1 MNADRPCCQFVT
13 TKPTVENVT
22 PFAQF
27 QLTQPRLK
35 GVSLQQL
42 SALPILYGG
51 GRNFLFGR
59 FTDSEPQL
67 QDTDLFV
74 LDSCILLWPAHALR
88 GLRIPYDAV
97 IYHAV
102 RRADVLE
109 LVLAVERDATLDSLF
124 PPAPGP
130 QPFALSTLELR
141 LRPRYATYDRHY
153 SGAVEQLFTFRDF
166 GLNRGDAMVANCNT
180 AIATCMEFHHR
191 AAAADDDDDDDDGPA
206 AHVTPLAEL
215 LAPAGHVPIYANHG
229 SADDLTDDGLTDDG
243 PQGGAAAGMA
253 LAFCS
258 AARVP
263 TKRRRQD

>member
-1 MNADRPCCQFVT
+1 MNAHRPCCQFVT

-22 PFAQF
+22 PLAQF

-35 GVSLQQL
+35 GVGLQQL
-42 SALPILYGG
+42 NELPILYGG
-51 GRNFLFGR
+51 GRNFLFGL
-59 FTDSEPQL
+59 FTDSEAQL

-74 LDSCILLWPAHALR
+74 LDSCILLWPADGHR

-109 LVLAVERDATLDSLF
+109 LVLAVERDPTLDSLF
-124 PPAPGP
+124 PPTSTA

-141 LRPRYATYDRHY
+141 LRPRYGTYDRHY
-153 SGAVEQLFTFRDF
+153 SGLVEQLFTFRDF
-166 GLNRGDAMVANCNT
+166 GLNRGDSMVTNCNT

-191 AAAADDDDDDDDGPA
+191 AAAADDDDDDDEGPS
-206 AHVTPLAEL
+206 AHVTPLADL
-215 LAPAGHVPIYANHG
+215 VAPAAGHVPLYTNHG
-229 SADDLTDDGLTDDG
+229 SADDLTDDGL
-243 PQGGAAAGMA
+243 QGGAAAGMA